1 MLYNREELMSL
12 GFAYVGKDVKVFKKA
27 TLVNPKNIYLGD
39 SCQIDDFVHIIASKP
54 VKIGKR
60 VHIAT
65 HTTITGGGEF
75 EIGDY
80 SALSAGCRII
90 TGSDDFLGFAM
101 VGPCIPID
109 FRKVNRSF
117 VAIKK
122 HVILGTNSIVL
133 PGITLQEGIACSVAT
148 IFYNTPEYDWSL
160 YKGNPAIRVARRP
173 KDVIMKFEKELVA
186 KYGY

>member
-1 MLYNREELMSL
+1 MMYSREELELL
-12 GFAYVGKDVKVFKKA
+12 GFGHIGKDVKIFKKS
-27 TLVNPKNIYLGD
+27 TLVNTKNIILEDG
-39 SCQIDDFVHIIASKP
+39 CQIDDFVHIIASKP

-60 VHIAT
+60 VHIST
-65 HTTITGGGEF
+65 HTTIAGGGEF

-90 TGSDDFLGFAM
+90 TGTDDFLGFAM

-117 VAIKK
+117 VVIKK

-133 PGITLQEGIACSVAT
+133 PGITLREGIACNVAT
-148 IFYNTPEYDWSL
+148 VFYNTPEYDWSF
-160 YKGNPAIRVARRP
+160 YKGDPAIRFARRP
-173 KDVIMKFEKELVA
+173 KNIITKFEKELIA